1 MRLVG
6 LSEKGYVATIL
17 IQAVMFVI
25 PSIICSFLCMF
36 PAFYMLYKFAFTTDM
51 GFEPSYW
58 P

>member
-1 MRLVG
+1 M
-6 LSEKGYVATIL
+6 SEKGYVATIL